1 MYWLAINE
9 KPLALNE
16 MKCLFMF
23 HGENPDILSII
34 ESLLRRSLIEKQTN
48 SEKIEFTLIPMVR
61 KYIINQLRDTIYQ
74 TITTKDFKNLNIELV
89 KSSLLK
95 QITTQIKI
103 DNIDQTSKSSLYKQ
117 IAKALNI
124 LGYETYMNKDLA
136 TAKFYLLLAI
146 EVQPDRSAPHYNLA
160 SLYEDI
166 EEIQLAKQ
174 HYQQAATRDN
184 KAGYAATNNLARLEI
199 LAGNYTVAIEM
210 MIPIIEQVK
219 DNNIKTTL
227 YKNIRIA
234 ASQFAQNNYEKFQ
247 KYLQKLKR
255 LNSSNQFISN
265 LSKEIN
271 SNKNDK
277 HSSLSLS
284 SSSYSNTIDMNKHR
298 VMGDE
303 PRRIHPSKCQVA

>member
-1 MYWLAINE
+1 
-9 KPLALNE
+9 
-16 MKCLFMF
+16 
-23 HGENPDILSII
+23 
-34 ESLLRRSLIEKQTN
+34 
-48 SEKIEFTLIPMVR
+48 
-61 KYIINQLRDTIYQ
+61 
-74 TITTKDFKNLNIELV
+74 
-89 KSSLLK
+89 
-95 QITTQIKI
+95 
-103 DNIDQTSKSSLYKQ
+103 
-117 IAKALNI
+117 
-124 LGYETYMNKDLA
+124 MNKDLA

-234 ASQFAQNNYEKFQ
+234 ASQFAQNNYDKFQ

-277 HSSLSLS
+277 HSS
-284 SSSYSNTIDMNKHR
+284 
-298 VMGDE
+298 
-303 PRRIHPSKCQVA
+303 

>member
-1 MYWLAINE
+1 MY
-9 KPLALNE
+9 K
-16 MKCLFMF
+16 
-23 HGENPDILSII
+23 
-34 ESLLRRSLIEKQTN
+34 RQ
-48 SEKIEFTLIPMVR
+48 
-61 KYIINQLRDTIYQ
+61 
-74 TITTKDFKNLNIELV
+74 
-89 KSSLLK
+89 
-95 QITTQIKI
+95 
-103 DNIDQTSKSSLYKQ
+103 
-117 IAKALNI
+117 
-124 LGYETYMNKDLA
+124 
-136 TAKFYLLLAI
+136 
-146 EVQPDRSAPHYNLA
+146 
-160 SLYEDI
+160 
-166 EEIQLAKQ
+166 
-174 HYQQAATRDN
+174 
-184 KAGYAATNNLARLEI
+184 GYAATNNLARLEI

-234 ASQFAQNNYEKFQ
+234 ASQFAQNNYDKFQ